1 MVVSV
6 MDKPVRFT
14 VVMDLLMRLQHD
26 GRLSSYSTTY
36 VHSKPQFEIVTN
48 EGTTLYKMTSAEAY
62 AFALGARS
70 Q

>member
-1 MVVSV
+1 MNRA
-6 MDKPVRFT
+6 VRFT

-36 VHSKPQFEIVTN
+36 ISSKAVFDVTPN
-48 EGTTLYKMTSAEAY
+48 GSGGRNYRFTTMEAY
-62 AFALGARS
+62 AFALGVLS